1 MLSGRRRA
9 RAYGHVKLARKLQTV
24 QKLSYNIHGGRNSN
38 TVDTN
43 LIEILSTNRLARNES
58 DSKYPLAQ
66 SFKTASNHFKVIDS
80 PTTGIIVPY
89 NADAVHI
96 IGELYATDDIVK
108 ERELLRRAQT
118 YSIHCY
124 KNNFEKLVR
133 KGALQKP
140 TKSGVYCLKE
150 SFYSDQ
156 QGVVFEEIREKTAQ
170 CHIV

>member
-1 MLSGRRRA
+1 M
-9 RAYGHVKLARKLQTV
+9 ARKLQTV
-24 QKLSYNIHGGRNSN
+24 QKLSYNIYGGRSSN
-38 TVDTN
+38 AIDTN
-43 LIEILSTNRLARNES
+43 LIEILSSNRLARNER
-58 DSKYPLAQ
+58 DSNAEQYPLVQ
-66 SFKTASNHFKVIDS
+66 SFKTAGEKFQVIDS
-80 PTTGIIVPY
+80 PTTGIVVPY

-96 IGELYATDDIVK
+96 IGELYATHDIAK
-108 ERELLRRAQT
+108 ERGLLRRAQT

-124 KNNFEKLVR
+124 KNDFNNLIR

-156 QGVVFEEIREKTAQ
+156 QGVVFEEIVEKTAQ